1 MDSRQRERCD
11 SMIIQPEW
19 GTRNVNKYFYETEAQ
34 RIAALN
40 EIFGDVEL
48 TAAEMRTLIYEY
60 TIENV
65 LSAIRKAIA
74 AEVKRRQAPSVGRK
88 SPRQSAKAAFDGR
101 NGCQKCFCVTFG
113 ESNKA
118 YAPYPA
124 LITRT
129 GRKDID

>member
-1 MDSRQRERCD
+1 
-11 SMIIQPEW
+11 MIRQPEW
-19 GTRNVNKYFYETEAQ
+19 GTRNVNKYFYESEAR
-34 RIAALN
+34 RIAELN
-40 EIFGDVEL
+40 EIFGDIEL
-48 TAAEMRTLIYEY
+48 TEAEMRTLIWLAGWDEY

-88 SPRQSAKAAFDGR
+88 SPRQGAKAAFDGR
-101 NGCQKCFCVTFG
+101 NGCQKCFCVTFD

-124 LITRT
+124 LIARK